1 MPLFMFTIAP
11 AVLGGLISAG
21 GGVLSSIFGGASSS
35 SNASKSIRFQRQEN
49 EKNRQWNLKLA
60 RMQNDWNMALYD
72 KNNAYNSPSAQKQR
86 YIDAGLN
93 PDLMYSG
100 NGSSVAAVAP
110 QLTSGEGSHG
120 SVSNPYAPYDASAT
134 TSMAFDNALKAAQV
148 GLIRAQTKKTDAEGD
163 VAISDAKFRDAV
175 NSGALE
181 LQNANINFLGK
192 KASLTDWEIKKM
204 TPEIN
209 YLNSHIDSL
218 KQSID
223 ESKARVANVS
233 ADTFYKQIQNSFAS
247 EQIRSNIAYIKSQT
261 GFNEA
266 QIKRTLLLMSAEYAG
281 LTAQA
286 GEAISRMHLN
296 NATIPGVHADNEFKL
311 TRNTSARFQTGL
323 EKLDFDVQNTKVF
336 GVEIGTITRYLD
348 CIHNIFNGINPV
360 GDIKKDAIKTVGM
373 IR

>member
-11 AVLGGLISAG
+11 AVVAGLVSAG
-21 GGVLSSIFGGASSS
+21 GGLLSSLIGGHSSS
-35 SNASKSIRFQRQEN
+35 SNASKSLRFQQAEN

-60 RMQNDWNMALYD
+60 KMQNDWNMSLYD
-72 KNNAYNSPSAQKQR
+72 KNNAYNSPAAQKQR

-93 PDLMYSG
+93 PDLMYGG

-110 QLTSGEGSHG
+110 QLTSGEGSHS
-120 SVSNPYAPYDASAT
+120 SVSNPYAPYDAAAT
-134 TSMAFDNALKAAQV
+134 TSMAFDNALKSAQI
-148 GLIRAQTKKTDAEGD
+148 GLIKAQTKETDAKGD
-163 VAISDAKFRDAV
+163 IAISDAKFRDAL
-175 NSGALE
+175 NSGTLE
-181 LQNANINFLGK
+181 LQNANINFLGSK
-192 KASLTDWEIKKM
+192 TSLTDWEIKKI
-204 TPEIN
+204 TPEMN

-218 KQSID
+218 KQSVE

-233 ADTFYKQIQNSFAS
+233 ADTFYKQVQNAFAS
-247 EQIRSNIAYIKSQT
+247 EQIRSNIDYIKSET
-261 GFNEA
+261 GYNDA

-311 TRNTSARFQTGL
+311 TRNTSARYQTGMQ
-323 EKLDFDVQNTKVF
+323 KLDFDVQNTKIF

-348 CIHNIFNGINPV
+348 CLHNIFNGINPV
-360 GDIKKDAIKTVGM
+360 GDVKQDAVKAIGLM
-373 IR
+373 R